1 VQRPTQ
7 ALRKPFWEGTM
18 KTSCPRRSLQQG
30 AVALARTLAGV
41 SAAAAQAYPTRPV
54 TMVVGFAAGG
64 GADVMARTIAE
75 PMRLSLGQRVLI
87 ENVTGANG
95 SIGVGRVARA
105 AADGY
110 TLSVGS

>member
-1 VQRPTQ
+1 
-7 ALRKPFWEGTM
+7 M
-18 KTSCPRRSLQQG
+18 KISCLRRSLQQG
-30 AVALARTLAGV
+30 AVALSAA
-41 SAAAAQAYPTRPV
+41 SAAAAQTYPTRPV

-64 GADVMARTIAE
+64 GADVIARTIAE
-75 PMRLSLGQRVLI
+75 PMRVSLGQRVSI

-110 TLSVGS
+110 TLSLGS